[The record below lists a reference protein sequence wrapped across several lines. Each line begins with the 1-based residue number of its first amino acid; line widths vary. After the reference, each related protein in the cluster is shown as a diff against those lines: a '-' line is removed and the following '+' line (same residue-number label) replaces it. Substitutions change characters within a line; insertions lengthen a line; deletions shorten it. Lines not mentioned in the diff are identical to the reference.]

1 MGLDS
6 LSKLPVTLLAF
17 LCFASTSYGQES
29 QWEFGLRSNAISGD
43 GLPTNDMLGFGV
55 ISRFYLNDGWF
66 AGAAID
72 TAEYDFE
79 HASAIWGES
88 QDLSTN
94 AIDAAAT
101 NTIFSAFMGRQYG
114 DMSKGFDWFWTAGLG
129 VGFPDIEDVSGPVNG
144 GGSFDI
150 TARSGTEIHL
160 ITSLGTSY
168 HFSSEWSATF
178 TARVE
183 QHFMDHRLTDRIT
196 DTTTTIDSQTPIGV
210 SISLNRQ
217 F

>member
-6 LSKLPVTLLAF
+6 LSKLPFTLLVW
-17 LCFASTSYGQES
+17 LCFTSTGYGQES
-29 QWEFGLRSNAISGD
+29 QWELGLRSNAISAD

-55 ISRFYLNDGWF
+55 ISRFYLNNGWF

-79 HASAIWGES
+79 HTSAILGRS

-114 DMSKGFDWFWTAGLG
+114 DMRKGFDWFWTAGLG
-129 VGFPDIEDVSGPVNG
+129 VGFPDIEDVSGPVAG
-144 GGSFDI
+144 GGTFDI
-150 TARSGTEIHL
+150 STKSGTEIHL

-168 HFSSEWSATF
+168 HFSSQWSATF

>member
-1 MGLDS
+1 MGLES
-6 LSKLPVTLLAF
+6 LSKLPVTLLVF
-17 LCFASTSYGQES
+17 LCALSTGYGQES
-29 QWEFGLRSNAISGD
+29 QWELGLRSNTISGD
-43 GLPTNDMLGFGV
+43 GLPTSDTLGFGV

-79 HASAIWGES
+79 HTSAFLGGA
-88 QDLSTN
+88 QDPSAK
-94 AIDAAAT
+94 AIDAAVT

-129 VGFPDIEDVSGPVNG
+129 VGFPDVEDVGGPVDG

-150 TARSGTEIHL
+150 TTNSGTEIHL

-183 QHFMDHRLTDRIT
+183 QHFLDHRLTNRVT

>member
-1 MGLDS
+1 MGLES
-6 LSKLPVTLLAF
+6 FSILPVTLLVF
-17 LCFASTSYGQES
+17 LCSLSTGYGQES
-29 QWEFGLRSNAISGD
+29 QWELGLRSNAISGD
-43 GLPTNDMLGFGV
+43 GLPASDMFGIGV

-79 HASAIWGES
+79 HTSAVWGES
-88 QDLSTN
+88 QDPSAQ

-101 NTIFSAFMGRQYG
+101 STIFSAFMGRQYG

-129 VGFPDIEDVSGPVNG
+129 VGFPDIEDVSGPAAG
-144 GGSFDI
+144 GGTFDI
-150 TARSGTEIHL
+150 ITKSGTEIHL

-183 QHFMDHRLTDRIT
+183 QHFMDHRLTDRVT
-196 DTTTTIDSQTPIGV
+196 DSTTTIDSQTPIGV